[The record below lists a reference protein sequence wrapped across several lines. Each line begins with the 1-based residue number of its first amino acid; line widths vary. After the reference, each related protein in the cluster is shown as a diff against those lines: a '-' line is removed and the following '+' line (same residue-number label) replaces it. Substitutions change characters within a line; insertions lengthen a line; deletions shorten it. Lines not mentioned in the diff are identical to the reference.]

1 MCKDEAKGVEVQKS
15 VQWLQR
21 GVQWLQRFLEGGVD
35 KQ

>member
-1 MCKDEAKGVEVQKS
+1 MKRKGVEVQKS

-21 GVQWLQRFLEGGVD
+21 SVQWLQRFLEGGVD